1 MGVREEVSHTEKIN
15 FEIEKKKSVNK
26 LKALK
31 KKKGVAMILKMQLN
45 QKYQSTPKHVMKE
58 AAPVAG
64 GTRSQYLQGR
74 PACHQN
80 AGMSK

>member
-1 MGVREEVSHTEKIN
+1 
-15 FEIEKKKSVNK
+15 
-26 LKALK
+26 
-31 KKKGVAMILKMQLN
+31 MILKMQLT